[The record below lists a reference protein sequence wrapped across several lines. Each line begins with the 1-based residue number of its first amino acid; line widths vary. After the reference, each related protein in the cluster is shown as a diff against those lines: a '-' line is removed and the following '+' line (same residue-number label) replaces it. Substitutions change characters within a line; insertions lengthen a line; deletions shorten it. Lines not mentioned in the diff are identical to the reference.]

1 MKFYKNLKNTHLPQV
16 EKILLEELNRLC
28 PKVGFFEQQNEKP
41 NKIKE
46 LQTVKN
52 TKERSTE
59 IWQNFS
65 KNILLT
71 NIQNSHKGTTLNI
84 QNKSTAYN
92 ISKIVTTA
100 NKWNE
105 YRMEFYN
112 NIFTFPETV
121 LTQKHKELL
130 FWSSKML

>member
-1 MKFYKNLKNTHLPQV
+1 MKILNFSTKPKNTHLPQA
-16 EKILLEELNRLC
+16 KILLEEFNRLC
-28 PKVGFFEQQNEKP
+28 LKVGFFEQQNEKP

-71 NIQNSHKGTTLNI
+71 NIQNSQKGTTLNI

-100 NKWNE
+100 NNEFVTKQHKWNS
-105 YRMEFYN
+105 
-112 NIFTFPETV
+112 
-121 LTQKHKELL
+121 QKRYYPTNTMNCCL
-130 FWSSKML
+130 WSNK